1 MSKPVKKSQYQKVDF
16 SDEEVYE
23 EIKDQIREIKE
34 KNLKNVEEAEQIG
47 NLYLHHKAEKR
58 KRKMLREKD
67 PSRSHLPFNLNL
79 HSKDSSEDDEEGE
92 ISEKKPM
99 RQEINDLNFEGIPS
113 ISNLGDHIRPLTL
126 TRNFIVDLLNSRRF
140 EELVKGCFVR
150 YLIDSNVSTNS
161 NSYIIAQIVGVAEGN
176 REYTVNNVKTKVLL
190 KLQETSENVVTLS
203 LQLISNQHPPGG
215 LEIEKWLQTN
225 RNKIPKEKDL
235 K

>member
-1 MSKPVKKSQYQKVDF
+1 
-16 SDEEVYE
+16 
-23 EIKDQIREIKE
+23 
-34 KNLKNVEEAEQIG
+34 
-47 NLYLHHKAEKR
+47 
-58 KRKMLREKD
+58 MLRD
-67 PSRSHLPFNLNL
+67 TARSHQPVNF

-92 ISEKKPM
+92 ISEKKPI
-99 RQEINDLNFEGIPS
+99 RQEMNDINFEGIPS

-176 REYTVNNVKTKVLL
+176 KEYSVNNVKTRVLL

>member
-1 MSKPVKKSQYQKVDF
+1 
-16 SDEEVYE
+16 
-23 EIKDQIREIKE
+23 
-34 KNLKNVEEAEQIG
+34 
-47 NLYLHHKAEKR
+47 
-58 KRKMLREKD
+58 
-67 PSRSHLPFNLNL
+67 
-79 HSKDSSEDDEEGE
+79 
-92 ISEKKPM
+92 
-99 RQEINDLNFEGIPS
+99 
-113 ISNLGDHIRPLTL
+113 LGDHIRPLTL

-161 NSYIIAQIVGVAEGN
+161 NSYIIAQIVGVTEGN
-176 REYTVNNVKTKVLL
+176 REYSVNNVKTRVLL

>member
-1 MSKPVKKSQYQKVDF
+1 M
-16 SDEEVYE
+16 
-23 EIKDQIREIKE
+23 
-34 KNLKNVEEAEQIG
+34 KNLEEAEQIN
-47 NLYLHHKAEKR
+47 NLYIQHKAEKR
-58 KRKMLREKD
+58 KRKMLKEKD
-67 PSRSHLPFNLNL
+67 PTRSHLPFNT
-79 HSKDSSEDDEEGE
+79 KDFSDDDEEGE
-92 ISEKKPM
+92 INEKKPA
-99 RQEINDLNFEGIPS
+99 RADPELNFEGIPS

-161 NSYIIAQIVGVAEGN
+161 NSYIIAQIVGVTEGN
-176 REYTVNNVKTKVLL
+176 REYSVNNVKTRVLL